1 MVILSQVPASRR
13 QGTIFH
19 EGEGST
25 GSQGSTAQNR
35 ACRWSA
41 GILADEDPRL
51 ADKNPHTSTLSSPVC
66 RSGPP
71 ADIFVTP
78 APRPPR
84 QHASPHDSRAPEG
97 CWPTS
102 RELCASTR
110 AHGRTRTH
118 CRPPS
123 TAPPTIAGLPT
134 FEGLR
139 KMSPAHHQQRCGD
152 LTESLVTIFVTP
164 RSGSM
169 HVQRSTCVVK
179 NHPHRSRAFEC
190 VPLQDC
196 CLPDRSADPDRHREG
211 IGTRVLRR

>member
-1 MVILSQVPASRR
+1 MVTLPRVPASRR

-41 GILADEDPRL
+41 RILADEDPHRG
-51 ADKNPHTSTLSSPVC
+51 TLTSPVC
-66 RSGPP
+66 RSGTS
-71 ADIFVTP
+71 ADNFCHTSSKTP
-78 APRPPR
+78 
-84 QHASPHDSRAPEG
+84 HGHHTSPHDSRAPEG

-139 KMSPAHHQQRCGD
+139 KMSPAHHQQHCAD
-152 LTESLVTIFVTP
+152 LLESPVTIFVTHRSSSMLCATIHLCRQEPSPQIPSLRVRASPGLLPP
-164 RSGSM
+164 RSA
-169 HVQRSTCVVK
+169 H
-179 NHPHRSRAFEC
+179 
-190 VPLQDC
+190 
-196 CLPDRSADPDRHREG
+196 
-211 IGTRVLRR
+211 

>member
-1 MVILSQVPASRR
+1 MVTLPRVPASRR

-19 EGEGST
+19 EWEGST

-41 GILADEDPRL
+41 RILADEDPHRG
-51 ADKNPHTSTLSSPVC
+51 TLTSPVC
-66 RSGPP
+66 CSGTS
-71 ADIFVTP
+71 ADNFCHTSSKTP
-78 APRPPR
+78 
-84 QHASPHDSRAPEG
+84 HGHHTSPHDSRAPEG